1 MNSPFEL
8 YGIRFLDHLG
18 VERGLSQNTR
28 EAYRNDLWRYFAFLE
43 NQNVVDVA
51 HISRTEVT
59 RFIRFLTELGMASSS
74 VARNLSAIRMFH
86 RFLIEENVTETDP
99 TIDIEPP
106 KRERH
111 LPMVLEIQEIEKLL
125 EQPDTREPIGIRDR
139 ALLEFL
145 YATGMRV
152 SESISIAISQLHFE
166 EKLVRVIGKG
176 NKERI
181 VPIGEIALEWV
192 RRYLR
197 EVRPQWVKPGRSGD
211 VLFLSVR
218 GRPLT
223 RYAVWK
229 MLRFYVTQAG
239 IQKPVSPHTLR
250 HSFATH
256 LLEGGADLRS
266 VQELLGHA
274 DISTTQI
281 YTHLDREYLREVIFT
296 FHPRERF
303 RRSGRSAG

>member
-1 MNSPFEL
+1 MNSPFEF
-8 YGIRFLDHLG
+8 YGIQFLDYLG

-28 EAYRNDLWRYFAFLE
+28 EAYRNDLWRYFTFLE
-43 NQNVVDVA
+43 SENVTHVTQVTR
-51 HISRTEVT
+51 SEVT
-59 RFIRFLTELGMASSS
+59 RFIRFLTELGMAGSS

-86 RFLIEENVTETDP
+86 RFLIEENVTEIDP
-99 TIDIEPP
+99 TIQVEAP

-125 EQPDTREPIGIRDR
+125 EQPDTAQSIGIRDK

-145 YATGMRV
+145 YATGVRV
-152 SESISIAISQLHFE
+152 SESIAVSISHLDFE

-181 VPIGEIALEWV
+181 VPIGEIALDWV
-192 RRYLR
+192 MRYLHH
-197 EVRPQWVKPGRSGD
+197 VRPHWVKQGKSGD
-211 VLFLSVR
+211 ILFLSVR

-229 MLRFYVTQAG
+229 ILRFYVRQAG

-281 YTHLDREYLREVIFT
+281 YTHIDREYLREVIFT
-296 FHPRERF
+296 FHPRERW
-303 RRSGRSAG
+303 RRSGGKVE